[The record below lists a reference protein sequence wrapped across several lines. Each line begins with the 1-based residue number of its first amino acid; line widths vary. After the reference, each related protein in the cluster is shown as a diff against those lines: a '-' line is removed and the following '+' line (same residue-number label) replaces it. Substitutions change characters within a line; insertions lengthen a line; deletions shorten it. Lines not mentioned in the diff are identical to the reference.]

1 MLKKMPPKT
10 SKFFECKV
18 CDFTSSKESEYNRH
32 LLTGKHKQLTSI
44 ENVNNNAKV
53 LSCDLCS
60 KHYFSRVGLWKHATV
75 CTMKPLETPEVPQI
89 TEVTTNMLVEIVN
102 YNKEMVEIIKEQN
115 KQIKQIKQIIS
126 SIPSPQIIS
135 PESPPTLPLNATIF
149 TSQW

>member
-18 CDFTSSKESEYNRH
+18 CDFTSSKESEYNMH

-60 KHYFSRVGLWKHATV
+60 KHYFSRVGLWKHAKV

-115 KQIKQIKQIIS
+115 TQIKQIKQIIS

-135 PESPPTLPLNATIF
+135 PESPHTLPLNTTIF
-149 TSQW
+149 TPQW

>member
-10 SKFFECKV
+10 SKIFECKV

-60 KHYFSRVGLWKHATV
+60 KHYFSRVGLWKHAKV
-75 CTMKPLETPEVPQI
+75 CTKKPLETPEVPQI

-115 KQIKQIKQIIS
+115 TQIKQIIS
-126 SIPSPQIIS
+126 SIQSSQIIT
-135 PESPPTLPLNATIF
+135 PESPPIIPLNSTIF
-149 TSQW
+149 TAQW

>member
-10 SKFFECKV
+10 SKIFECKV

-32 LLTGKHKQLTSI
+32 LLTGKHKQLTNI

-60 KHYFSRVGLWKHATV
+60 KHYFSRVGLWKHAKV
-75 CTMKPLETPEVPQI
+75 CTKKPNDSLIAPET

-115 KQIKQIKQIIS
+115 TQIKQIIS
-126 SIPSPQIIS
+126 SIQSSQIIP
-135 PESPPTLPLNATIF
+135 PESPPTLPLNTTIF

>member
-1 MLKKMPPKT
+1 MPPKT
-10 SKFFECKV
+10 SKIFECKI

-60 KHYFSRVGLWKHATV
+60 KHYFSRVGLWKHAKV
-75 CTMKPLETPEVPQI
+75 CTKKPLETPEVPQI

-115 KQIKQIKQIIS
+115 TQIKQIIS
-126 SIPSPQIIS
+126 SIQSSQIIT
-135 PESPPTLPLNATIF
+135 PESPPIIPLNSTIF
-149 TSQW
+149 TAQW

>member
-10 SKFFECKV
+10 SKIFECKI

-60 KHYFSRVGLWKHATV
+60 KHYFSRVGLWKHAKV
-75 CTMKPLETPEVPQI
+75 CTKKPLETPEVPQI

-115 KQIKQIKQIIS
+115 TQIKQIIS
-126 SIPSPQIIS
+126 SIQSSQIIT
-135 PESPPTLPLNATIF
+135 PESPPIIPLNSTIF
-149 TSQW
+149 TAQW

>member
-10 SKFFECKV
+10 AKFFECKL

-32 LLTGKHKQLTSI
+32 LLTGKHKQLTNI

-60 KHYFSRVGLWKHATV
+60 KHYFSRVGLWKHAKV
-75 CTMKPLETPEVPQI
+75 CTMKQIETPIAPIAPET

-115 KQIKQIKQIIS
+115 KQIKQIIS
-126 SIPSPQIIS
+126 SIQSSQIIT
-135 PESPPTLPLNATIF
+135 PESPPTLPLNTTIF

>member
-10 SKFFECKV
+10 SKIFECKV

-32 LLTGKHKQLTSI
+32 LLTGKHKQLTNI

-60 KHYFSRVGLWKHATV
+60 KQYFSRVGLCKHAKV
-75 CTMKPLETPEVPQI
+75 CTKKPNDSLIAPET

-115 KQIKQIKQIIS
+115 TQIKQIIS
-126 SIPSPQIIS
+126 SIQSSQIIP
-135 PESPPTLPLNATIF
+135 PESPPTLPLNTTIF

>member
-1 MLKKMPPKT
+1 MPPKT
-10 SKFFECKV
+10 SKIFECKL

-60 KHYFSRVGLWKHATV
+60 KHYFSRVGLWKHAKV
-75 CTMKPLETPEVPQI
+75 CTKKPNDAPIAPET

-115 KQIKQIKQIIS
+115 KQIKQMIS
-126 SIPSPQIIS
+126 SIQSSQIIP
-135 PESPPTLPLNATIF
+135 PESPPILPLNATIF
-149 TSQW
+149 TPQW

>member
-10 SKFFECKV
+10 SKIFECKV

-32 LLTGKHKQLTSI
+32 LLTGKHKQLTNI

-60 KHYFSRVGLWKHATV
+60 KHYFSRVGLWKHAKV
-75 CTMKPLETPEVPQI
+75 CTKKPNDSPIAPET
-89 TEVTTNMLVEIVN
+89 TEVKTNMLVEIVN

-115 KQIKQIKQIIS
+115 TQIKQIKQIIS
-126 SIPSPQIIS
+126 SIQSSQIIT
-135 PESPPTLPLNATIF
+135 PESPPTVPLNSTIF